1 VISEDFMGGPT
12 LLDRTSTNLPVG
24 AATCVDL
31 SGSLS
36 QCSRIVESSDRAGV
50 VEVSASETDG
60 YCRIDTQET
69 FYQLQQWQFTFD
81 VFVRI
86 PTLGHGGAGAINFE
100 AYCGWGVG
108 NIGTGSAHF
117 ALTYNYLESPNWIFK
132 WDSGGSEVTFNTGKV
147 VNALQ
152 WYRFTFTLNGTNL
165 SVAIDQV
172 AVHSVAYP
180 VASSTGSQF
189 TPVGVTCTL
198 VGTPGTADCDKYNLW
213 TNAVA
218 PRSAT

>member
-100 AYCGWGVG
+100 AYCG
-108 NIGTGSAHF
+108 
-117 ALTYNYLESPNWIFK
+117 
-132 WDSGGSEVTFNTGKV
+132 
-147 VNALQ
+147 
-152 WYRFTFTLNGTNL
+152 
-165 SVAIDQV
+165 
-172 AVHSVAYP
+172 
-180 VASSTGSQF
+180 
-189 TPVGVTCTL
+189 
-198 VGTPGTADCDKYNLW
+198 
-213 TNAVA
+213 
-218 PRSAT
+218 